1 MTADEYLQGIKEPNL
16 HKLIDQIQERR
27 KRERELD
34 MAQQVAHVI
43 QTYLQLVSNGV
54 TPQEAIIMVSQEFA
68 GDPGILKGF
77 KVADLMKQQAAAQ
90 SSDGGMQG
98 SNTGGA

>member
-16 HKLIDQIQERR
+16 HKLIAQIQERR

-34 MAQQVAHVI
+34 MSQVVAHVI
-43 QTYLQLVSNGV
+43 QVYLQLVSGGT
-54 TPQEAIIMVSQEFA
+54 TPQEAIVMVSQEFA

-77 KVADLMKQQAAAQ
+77 KMAELQQQQAAAQ
-90 SSDGGMQG
+90 SGGGMQG
-98 SNTGGA
+98 TNTGGA